1 MFGSRK
7 GWVVLGIVFLSVMLA
22 SSVFAQKPIQ
32 WKAQGFWGAG
42 TTGHKTFEEF
52 CARVKTLTNGRMEI
66 KPFAVGA
73 IVPYGELLTQIEKNV
88 LQGMYTWPGWWSGK
102 DPAFSALTD
111 LIAGWNN
118 PYDVL
123 TLHYYEGGLKL
134 LEKLYEPFG
143 AYPVGIIPAPVESLV
158 LKKPVYKLEDFK
170 GLRIRSPEG
179 MEGDWFKKMGAGVVV
194 LPGGEVFSALDKGVV
209 DGADWSS
216 PALNM
221 QSGLHKAAKYFFYPG
236 WHSLPQNDFT
246 VNKKEW
252 DKLPKDI
259 QEILRT
265 AVREWAE
272 ELTQK
277 SRLADIDAVEKM
289 KKEGNVPIALSP
301 DEFKRIRKVAEGIW
315 DEWAQKSPMCKQSIE
330 IQKNLMRKLGQL

>member
-1 MFGSRK
+1 
-7 GWVVLGIVFLSVMLA
+7 
-22 SSVFAQKPIQ
+22 
-32 WKAQGFWGAG
+32 
-42 TTGHKTFEEF
+42 
-52 CARVKTLTNGRMEI
+52 
-66 KPFAVGA
+66 
-73 IVPYGELLTQIEKNV
+73 
-88 LQGMYTWPGWWSGK
+88 
-102 DPAFSALTD
+102 
-111 LIAGWNN
+111 
-118 PYDVL
+118 
-123 TLHYYEGGLKL
+123 
-134 LEKLYEPFG
+134 
-143 AYPVGIIPAPVESLV
+143 
-158 LKKPVYKLEDFK
+158 
-170 GLRIRSPEG
+170 
-179 MEGDWFKKMGAGVVV
+179 
-194 LPGGEVFSALDKGVV
+194 
-209 DGADWSS
+209 
-216 PALNM
+216 M